1 MGLAFRGVGGI
12 GESKTRRW
20 GASPEPEHTT
30 IEILTT
36 SQKTAILVR
45 IAIGRRSVAAVGA
58 THALFAHAL
67 FASKYSHTYQKARN
81 G

>member
-12 GESKTRRW
+12 GESKTRHR
-20 GASPEPEHTT
+20 GASPEPEHAM
-30 IEILTT
+30 IEMSTT
-36 SQKTAILVR
+36 SQKPAILVR

-58 THALFAHAL
+58 THALFA
-67 FASKYSHTYQKARN
+67 SKCSHTYYQKARN